1 MDRFARIITFDS
13 PHFPRH
19 ERDAELAN
27 AEEMYGYA
35 LASHIGEKLAERGTT
50 VSAFIAEDWG
60 WYCEI
65 RLPETAIAYGV
76 MAEADSDDFVIQF
89 IPHKPYVRK
98 LFRKIDIAEP
108 LARLQDDVFAILQS
122 APSRSGPVWSEG

>member
-1 MDRFARIITFDS
+1 MDRFGRTITFAS

-19 ERDAELAN
+19 AHDAELAN
-27 AEEMYGYA
+27 AETMRGFA
-35 LASHIGEKLAERGTT
+35 LASHIGEALAGRGTK

-65 RLPETAIAYGV
+65 RLAEAAIAYGV
-76 MAEADSDDFVIQF
+76 VAEDDGEEFLIQF
-89 IPHKPYVRK
+89 IPDKPFVRK

-108 LARLQDDVFAILQS
+108 LAQLQDDVFATLQA
-122 APSRSGPVWSEG
+122 APSSSPPAWSEG